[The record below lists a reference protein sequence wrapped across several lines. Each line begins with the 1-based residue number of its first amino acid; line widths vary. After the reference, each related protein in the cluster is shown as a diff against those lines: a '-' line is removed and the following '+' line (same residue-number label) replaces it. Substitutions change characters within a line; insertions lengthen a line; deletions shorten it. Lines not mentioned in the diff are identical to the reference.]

1 MASKNSP
8 CVGHKTAPLLSKW
21 IGYSW
26 IRFNVPEL
34 MHGIFFLFIL
44 LFYFVTM
51 SNSDLV
57 VVVADIKN
65 ICDNLVRLMIGKTEN
80 YTWNRDDTHR
90 RQAKRCDVFEDI

>member
-57 VVVADIKN
+57 VVVADIK
-65 ICDNLVRLMIGKTEN
+65 IFAT
-80 YTWNRDDTHR
+80 TWLD
-90 RQAKRCDVFEDI
+90 